1 MKKHVKYILFFIL
14 IITSIIISSSIL
26 LTSQFFKFYNSYIEE
41 EKEELD
47 HQILLVEWAVK
58 PILKEKNHE
67 KLELFAK
74 NLKDV
79 DIAIFILD
87 ENNSP
92 IVQSRNDI
100 NINEIKTDYFSKKT
114 IKNYKQTLKD
124 KMIAKEKTIFV
135 DNTKYII
142 KIALLQDN
150 MIEAFLKNQ
159 QNIILACLI
168 GIIIIFLLSLII
180 TNMANQLKEK
190 INELKNIEI
199 EKNEML
205 SGFSHEVKTPLTSI
219 ILSCELLS
227 PKSKSTQDIECINI
241 LKTNAQ
247 RLNEL
252 ILNIIDISKLEYKT
266 LKSQNDFS
274 DILLE
279 DCIDSAINNCA
290 GIKEN
295 IKINFNFNDSIKLN
309 ADSQLLETA
318 ITNILINAIK
328 YSKTETIDISASK
341 NKDKNNIEIKIRD
354 YGIGIEEKHLN
365 KIFEKFYRV
374 DKTRSRELGGSGLGL
389 AIVKKII
396 ELHKGKISVKS
407 NWLEEEIN
415 KGCEFLI
422 ELPLKS

>member
-26 LTSQFFKFYNSYIEE
+26 LTNQFFKFYNSYIEE

-266 LKSQNDFS
+266 LKSHNDFS

-279 DCIDSAINNCA
+279 DCIDNAINNCA

-341 NKDKNNIEIKIRD
+341 NKDKNNLEIKIRD

-407 NWLEEEIN
+407 NWFEEEFN